1 MLIPTR
7 HVPTLL
13 ESLRAS
19 LFPLVSPTRR
29 SPLSKSG
36 PSKSVSKTHSSP
48 VASHV
53 NWCDLATRIGFECVN
68 AHLLLL
74 DTYLLGQWEAPS
86 DDDADNSE
94 EDSKEDQLEQAKDEW
109 LLEALVALG
118 ICSEIRLRNKRSGDA
133 SGCLEL
139 VLRILVS
146 RTHAEESWGR
156 AVLRNPYSMSFM
168 LRLVA
173 WAGDACHELRK
184 AIVKEEGN
192 GKDDDGNRASED
204 EVDEIDSV
212 GETRPHRDDEDVR
225 WQDRLCLALAL
236 LANLAQ
242 SVDKAKDAVRE
253 TRKLLY

>member
-1 MLIPTR
+1 M
-7 HVPTLL
+7 PTLL
-13 ESLRAS
+13 DSFRAS
-19 LFPLVSPTRR
+19 LSPLVSPARR
-29 SPLSKSG
+29 TIAGSLSK
-36 PSKSVSKTHSSP
+36 PSPPKPVSKTYSSP

-74 DTYLLGQWEAPS
+74 DTYLLGQWEAPN
-86 DDDADNSE
+86 DDDDG
-94 EDSKEDQLEQAKDEW
+94 EDPREDQLEQAKDEW

-118 ICSEIRLRNKRSGDA
+118 ICSEIRLRNKRAGKA
-133 SGCLEL
+133 GECLEL

-146 RTHAEESWGR
+146 RTHAEESWSK

-173 WAGDACHELRK
+173 WTGDTCHELRK
-184 AIVKEEGN
+184 AGVMEEGN
-192 GKDDDGNRASED
+192 GKDHDGNVDIRASED
-204 EVDEIDSV
+204 EVDDISSV
-212 GETRPHRDDEDVR
+212 GESRSHRDDEDVR

-253 TRKLLY
+253 TRKLSY

>member
-1 MLIPTR
+1 MSPARRTIAG
-7 HVPTLL
+7 
-13 ESLRAS
+13 SLS
-19 LFPLVSPTRR
+19 Q
-29 SPLSKSG
+29 SG
-36 PSKSVSKTHSSP
+36 PSKPVSKTHSSP

-68 AHLLLL
+68 THLLLL

-86 DDDADNSE
+86 DDDANNG
-94 EDSKEDQLEQAKDEW
+94 EDQKEDQLEQAKDEW

-118 ICSEIRLRNKRSGDA
+118 ICSEIRLRNKRSGNA
-133 SGCLEL
+133 GGCLEL

-156 AVLRNPYSMSFM
+156 AVLGNPYSMSFM

-173 WAGDACHELRK
+173 WTGDACRELRR
-184 AIVKEEGN
+184 AGVKEEGN
-192 GKDDDGNRASED
+192 GKDDDGNVETRASED
-204 EVDEIDSV
+204 EVNETDYV
-212 GETRPHRDDEDVR
+212 GESRHHRDEEGIR

-253 TRKLLY
+253 TRKPSY